1 VSEDPVVALVLVPAA
16 EAEPAARALRAEGF
30 LVGPHVGISMAI
42 TAPRRSFERVFGTRV
57 EDSAEGGWVAEG
69 GTRELPLGQL
79 PPVLAERV
87 EAVTFD
93 EPGETTG

>member
-1 VSEDPVVALVLVPAA
+1 MSEDPVVALVLVPAA

-42 TAPRRSFERVFGTRV
+42 SAPRRSFERVFGTRV

-79 PPVLAERV
+79 PPELGSQIR
-87 EAVTFD
+87 AVTFD
-93 EPGETTG
+93 EPAEPVS

>member
-1 VSEDPVVALVLVPAA
+1 MSEDPVVALVLEPAA
-16 EAEPAARALRAEGF
+16 EAAPAARALRAEGF
-30 LVGPHVGISMAI
+30 LVGPHVGISRAI
-42 TAPRRSFERVFGTRV
+42 TAPRRDFERVFGTRV

-87 EAVTFD
+87 QTVTFE

>member
-1 VSEDPVVALVLVPAA
+1 MSEDPVVALVLVPAA

-42 TAPRRSFERVFGTRV
+42 TAPRRNFERVFGTRV

-69 GTRELPLGQL
+69 GNAGAAARAAPAGPRGARRDGDL
-79 PPVLAERV
+79 R
-87 EAVTFD
+87 
-93 EPGETTG
+93 